1 MVMGGLCGW
10 SGRHHRLPGSFLIA
24 ITPYM
29 KKVLAPLREQG
40 QKIHFCGTTLLAGNL
55 PLCPVPTHRLPVNA
69 GNASEDTGIT
79 IRSHCPLR
87 PICCPAFRSALSH
100 RNSLWMR
107 LAALLPLPWFQT
119 MLCSL
124 YTICVRLSR
133 TFLRRRWTTQY
144 SRTTA
149 LTMPM
154 IWA

>member
-69 GNASEDTGIT
+69 GNASEDTLV
-79 IRSHCPLR
+79 SHFSLPSAAHLSDPLFA
-87 PICCPAFRSALSH
+87 PLSAM
-100 RNSLWMR
+100 RCSLWMR
-107 LAALLPLPWFQT
+107 FRLYSRVKGFK
-119 MLCSL
+119 LCYAL
-124 YTICVRLSR
+124 YTSDVYVCQELFCANGGHALNIPGQHPG
-133 TFLRRRWTTQY
+133 QY
-144 SRTTA
+144 R
-149 LTMPM
+149 
-154 IWA
+154 